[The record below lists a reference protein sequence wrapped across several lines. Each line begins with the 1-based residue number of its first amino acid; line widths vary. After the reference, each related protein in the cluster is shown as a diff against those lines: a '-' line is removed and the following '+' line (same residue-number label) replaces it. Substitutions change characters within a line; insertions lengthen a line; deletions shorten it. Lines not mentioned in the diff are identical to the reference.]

1 MVGIND
7 SGGARIQEGVA
18 SLAGYGDVF
27 VRNVDSLGVIPQI
40 SVIMGPCAGGAVYS
54 PALTDFIIMVRD
66 ESHMF
71 VTGPDVVKTVTHED
85 IDQEGLGGASVHTT
99 KSGVADLAFDN
110 DVEALLMRGG
120 CLIFCPPPIAFRRRS
135 GQLRFDRSDR
145 TLTRHADP

>member
-1 MVGIND
+1 
-7 SGGARIQEGVA
+7 
-18 SLAGYGDVF
+18 
-27 VRNVDSLGVIPQI
+27 
-40 SVIMGPCAGGAVYS
+40 MGPCAVGPYS

-110 DVEALLMRGG
+110 DVEALLY
-120 CLIFCPPPIAFRRRS
+120 ARR
-135 GQLRFDRSDR
+135 L
-145 TLTRHADP
+145 